1 MRFTEHEMTVALTGA
16 AKVVAAQSGGLR
28 RRKADPEEAWQALS
42 KFERYQVLAG
52 LGDQILPVFAALPD
66 VEVAAGT
73 RATFTDDQIEAAIA
87 SPLGEAGGGRMK
99 RRVVEASRV
108 LLVKIA
114 LENLPV
120 RRDPDALTNDDP
132 DEFVVPD
139 DLSGL

>member
-28 RRKADPEEAWQALS
+28 RRKVDPEDAWQDLG
-42 KFERYQVLAG
+42 KYERYQVLAG
-52 LGDQILPVFAALPD
+52 LGDQLLPVFAALPD

-73 RATFTDDQIEAAIA
+73 RATFTDEQVEQAIA
-87 SPLGEAGGGRMK
+87 DSLGEAGGGRMK
-99 RRVVEASRV
+99 RRVIEASRV
-108 LLVKIA
+108 LLVKLA
-114 LENLPV
+114 LEHLPV
-120 RRDPDALTNDDP
+120 RRDPDALTSEDP